1 MLQEPLKERKTR
13 FHTFTFWHAAAIGE
27 IFWTNCDFFA
37 FWHGRF
43 FHIVTKIL
51 RLRLS
56 EDAIIECQ
64 NCQRKQARECIFVFG
79 GVYLAECVL
88 GRCAP
93 YFQRFKEFVGKG
105 RDTTLG
111 SNSIAM
117 LSQTEIQIQNT
128 KNTNGYD
135 KRWEETY
142 SHCFHIERIFLGSLH
157 LIWNTLNKNI
167 AHILTEI
174 LCCMQ
179 PKVFMSFKVPQ

>member
-27 IFWTNCDFFA
+27 IFRTDCDFFA

-64 NCQRKQARECIFVFG
+64 NCQKKQVRECIFVFG

-128 KNTNGYD
+128 KNTNGCD

-142 SHCFHIERIFLGSLH
+142 SHCFPIERIFLGSLH
-157 LIWNTLNKNI
+157 LI
-167 AHILTEI
+167 
-174 LCCMQ
+174 
-179 PKVFMSFKVPQ
+179 